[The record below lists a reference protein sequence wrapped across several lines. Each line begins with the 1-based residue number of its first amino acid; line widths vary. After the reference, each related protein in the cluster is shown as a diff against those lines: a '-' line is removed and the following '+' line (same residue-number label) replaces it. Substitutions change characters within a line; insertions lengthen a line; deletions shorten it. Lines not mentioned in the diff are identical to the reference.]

1 MITSGVVSS
10 SDQITRVVSSS
21 DQITR
26 VVSSSDQI
34 TTRVVSSGEEEWST
48 LPMLSVGR
56 GRGRPPVGKSQ
67 AQAQALGEAMLLS
80 NKPKGR
86 GRPPKAKQVESLT
99 NNKQIS
105 TKNATKTD
113 KQTNNQI
120 ELPRYS
126 NKQHK
131 SSLMQNFFSRKCT
144 LSSPGEQ
151 TNILTNTNKHFD
163 KYKPKQAF

>member
-10 SDQITRVVSSS
+10 Y

-34 TTRVVSSGEEEWST
+34 TTRVVSSGEEEGST

-67 AQAQALGEAMLLS
+67 AKAQALGEAMLLS

-86 GRPPKAKQVESLT
+86 GRPPKAKVESLT

-105 TKNATKTD
+105 TKMQQ
-113 KQTNNQI
+113 KQTKNQI
-120 ELPRYS
+120 ELPRWY

-131 SSLMQNFFSRKCT
+131 SNLMQNFFSRKCT

-163 KYKPKQAF
+163 KHKQTF